1 MQAAL
6 FYLNKNHRRQVLCFG
21 TFVPIILLERYGA
34 AVVQIKGSIRKPRS
48 LAVLFILLKRKLA
61 KAFSDNKNVLDECAL
76 INTRR
81 IYLISIIAIPLHVI
95 TILLFAFTK
104 AEDETWRQ
112 GIIASHSLLLAFMVG
127 FLLTSRKLKKRTTP
141 NTAMFVLQ
149 YVLVAVIMTLGIVI
163 VVFDQLVLMNITAF
177 LLICIIV
184 GIVLLIR
191 PLASLIIYATSYMVY
206 YFLLTLTTT
215 DPQMLLSNRVNGV
228 IVVGIG
234 FFLSCIL
241 WHYNYM
247 NIIQMRRIEAQQK
260 QLEQMA
266 YYDPLT
272 DLPNRRLL
280 EKLIKREIAS
290 IQRYGHETAIIIL
303 DIDNFKSINDTY
315 GHPVGDNML
324 RQFADF
330 LTANV
335 RESDT
340 VARFGGEEFIILM
353 PQTSAEEG
361 CIFAERLR
369 KLIMEKCFTVGSIT
383 LQITCSFGVS
393 SMRDILDCV
402 SMDDYYFLA
411 DRALY
416 LAKQNGKNRVEKA
429 CVRAGV

>member
-1 MQAAL
+1 MR
-6 FYLNKNHRRQVLCFG
+6 KK
-21 TFVPIILLERYGA
+21 TVPDR
-34 AVVQIKGSIRKPRS
+34 
-48 LAVLFILLKRKLA
+48 
-61 KAFSDNKNVLDECAL
+61 
-76 INTRR
+76 
-81 IYLISIIAIPLHVI
+81 
-95 TILLFAFTK
+95 
-104 AEDETWRQ
+104 
-112 GIIASHSLLLAFMVG
+112 
-127 FLLTSRKLKKRTTP
+127 
-141 NTAMFVLQ
+141 AMFVLQ
-149 YVLVAVIMTLGIVI
+149 YMLVAVIMTLGIII
-163 VVFDQLVLMNITAF
+163 VVFDQMVMTNITAF
-177 LLICIIV
+177 VLMCIIV
-184 GIVLLIR
+184 GIILLIR
-191 PLASLIIYATSYMVY
+191 PLVSLIIYVITYVMY
-206 YFLLTLTTT
+206 YFLLMLTIT
-215 DPQMLLSNRVNGV
+215 DAQMLLTNRVNGV
-228 IVVGIG
+228 IAVGIG

-266 YYDPLT
+266 YFDPLT

-290 IQRYGHETAIIIL
+290 IRRYGHETAIINL
-303 DIDNFKSINDTY
+303 DLDNFKSINDTY

-335 RESDT
+335 RETDT

-369 KLIMEKCFTVGSIT
+369 QLIMEKRFTVGSVT
-383 LQITCSFGVS
+383 LQITASFGVS
-393 SMRDILDCV
+393 SMRDIIDCD

-411 DRALY
+411 DKALY

-429 CVRAGV
+429 CVGAGV

>member
-1 MQAAL
+1 MIKI
-6 FYLNKNHRRQVLCFG
+6 KNSRGR
-21 TFVPIILLERYGA
+21 
-34 AVVQIKGSIRKPRS
+34 SRS
-48 LAVLFILLKRKLA
+48 LAVLFTNLKRKLI
-61 KAFSDNKNVLDECAL
+61 KAFFDNKNVLDECAL

-81 IYLISIIAIPLHVI
+81 IYLISIIAIPLHI
-95 TILLFAFTK
+95 ISILLFAFTK
-104 AEDETWRQ
+104 SEDITWKQ
-112 GIIASHSLLLAFMVG
+112 GIIGCHSVLLVFMVV
-127 FLLTSRKLKKRTTP
+127 FLLITRRLRKKTVPDR
-141 NTAMFVLQ
+141 AMFVLQ
-149 YVLVAVIMTLGIVI
+149 YMLVAVIMTLGIII
-163 VVFDQLVLMNITAF
+163 VVFDQMVMTNITAF
-177 LLICIIV
+177 VLMCIIV
-184 GIVLLIR
+184 GIILLIR
-191 PLASLIIYATSYMVY
+191 PLVSLIIYVITYVMY
-206 YFLLTLTTT
+206 YFLLMLTIT
-215 DPQMLLSNRVNGV
+215 DPQMLLTNRVNGV
-228 IVVGIG
+228 IAVGIG

-266 YYDPLT
+266 YFDPLT

-290 IQRYGHETAIIIL
+290 IRRYGHETAIIIL
-303 DIDNFKSINDTY
+303 DLDNFKSINDTY

-335 RESDT
+335 RETDT

-369 KLIMEKCFTVGSIT
+369 QLIMEKRFTVGSVT
-383 LQITCSFGVS
+383 LQITASFGVS
-393 SMRDILDCV
+393 SMRDIIDCD

-411 DRALY
+411 DKALY

-429 CVRAGV
+429 CVGAGV

>member
-1 MQAAL
+1 MIKI
-6 FYLNKNHRRQVLCFG
+6 KNSRGR
-21 TFVPIILLERYGA
+21 
-34 AVVQIKGSIRKPRS
+34 SRS
-48 LAVLFILLKRKLA
+48 LAVLFTNLKRKLI
-61 KAFSDNKNVLDECAL
+61 KAFFDNKNVLDECAL

-81 IYLISIIAIPLHVI
+81 IYLISIIAIPLHI
-95 TILLFAFTK
+95 ISILLFAFTK
-104 AEDETWRQ
+104 SEDITWKQ
-112 GIIASHSLLLAFMVG
+112 GIIGCHSVLLVFMVV
-127 FLLTSRKLKKRTTP
+127 FLLITRRLRKKTVPDR
-141 NTAMFVLQ
+141 AMFVLQ
-149 YVLVAVIMTLGIVI
+149 YMLVAVIMTLGIII
-163 VVFDQLVLMNITAF
+163 VVFDQMVMTNITAF
-177 LLICIIV
+177 VLMCIIV
-184 GIVLLIR
+184 GIILLIR
-191 PLASLIIYATSYMVY
+191 PLVSLIIYVITYVMY
-206 YFLLTLTTT
+206 YFLLMLTIT
-215 DPQMLLSNRVNGV
+215 DAQMLLTNRVNGV
-228 IVVGIG
+228 IAVGIG

-266 YYDPLT
+266 YFDPLT

-290 IQRYGHETAIIIL
+290 IRRYGHETAIIIL
-303 DIDNFKSINDTY
+303 DLDNFKSINDTY

-335 RESDT
+335 RETDT

-369 KLIMEKCFTVGSIT
+369 QLIMEKRFTVGSVT
-383 LQITCSFGVS
+383 LQITASFGVS
-393 SMRDILDCV
+393 SMRDIIDCD

-411 DRALY
+411 DKALY

-429 CVRAGV
+429 CVGAGV

>member
-1 MQAAL
+1 M
-6 FYLNKNHRRQVLCFG
+6 
-21 TFVPIILLERYGA
+21 
-34 AVVQIKGSIRKPRS
+34 VQIKNSQGKPRS
-48 LAVLFILLKRKLA
+48 LAVIFALLKRKLI
-61 KAFSDNKNVLDECAL
+61 KAFHDNMNVLDECAL

-81 IYLISIIAIPLHVI
+81 IYLISIIAIPLHI
-95 TILLFAFTK
+95 ISILLFTFAQS
-104 AEDETWRQ
+104 EDATWRQ
-112 GIIASHSLLLAFMVG
+112 GIIGSHSVLLIFMVG
-127 FLLTSRKLKKRTTP
+127 FLLISRKLRKRTKP
-141 NTAMFVLQ
+141 NMTMFVLQ

-163 VVFDQLVLMNITAF
+163 VVFDQMVMTSITAF

-184 GIVLLIR
+184 GIILLIR
-191 PLASLIIYATSYMVY
+191 PLASLIIYVTSYMAY
-206 YFLLTLTTT
+206 YFFLTLTTT
-215 DPQMLLSNRVNGV
+215 DPLVLLSNRVNGV
-228 IVVGIG
+228 TAVGIG

-247 NIIQMRRIEAQQK
+247 NIIQMRRIEAQQR

-290 IQRYGHETAIIIL
+290 MQRYGHETAIIIL
-303 DIDNFKSINDTY
+303 DVDNFKNINDTY

-324 RQFADF
+324 RQLADF

-335 RESDT
+335 RETDT

-383 LQITCSFGVS
+383 LQITSSFGVS
-393 SMRDILDCV
+393 SMRDIINCD

-411 DRALY
+411 DKALY

-429 CVRAGV
+429 CVSTGV

>member
-1 MQAAL
+1 M
-6 FYLNKNHRRQVLCFG
+6 
-21 TFVPIILLERYGA
+21 
-34 AVVQIKGSIRKPRS
+34 VQIKSSRGKPRS
-48 LAVLFILLKRKLA
+48 LAVLFALFKRKLI
-61 KAFSDNKNVLDECAL
+61 KAFFDNKNVLDECAL

-81 IYLISIIAIPLHVI
+81 IYLISIIAIPLHI
-95 TILLFAFTK
+95 ISILLFAFTK
-104 AEDETWRQ
+104 SEDITWKQ
-112 GIIASHSLLLAFMVG
+112 GIIGCHSVLLVFMVV
-127 FLLTSRKLKKRTTP
+127 FLLITRRLRKKTVPDR
-141 NTAMFVLQ
+141 AMFVLQ
-149 YVLVAVIMTLGIVI
+149 YMLVAVIMTLGIII
-163 VVFDQLVLMNITAF
+163 VVFDQMVMTNITAF
-177 LLICIIV
+177 VLMCIIV
-184 GIVLLIR
+184 GIILLIR
-191 PLASLIIYATSYMVY
+191 PLVSLIIYVITYVMY
-206 YFLLTLTTT
+206 YFLLMLTIT
-215 DPQMLLSNRVNGV
+215 DPQMLLTNRVNGV
-228 IVVGIG
+228 IAVGIG

-266 YYDPLT
+266 YFDPLT

-290 IQRYGHETAIIIL
+290 IRRYGHETAIIIL
-303 DIDNFKSINDTY
+303 DLDNFKSINDTY

-335 RESDT
+335 RETDT

-369 KLIMEKCFTVGSIT
+369 QLIMEKRFTVGSVT
-383 LQITCSFGVS
+383 LQITASFGVS
-393 SMRDILDCV
+393 SMRDIIDCD

-411 DRALY
+411 DKALY

-429 CVRAGV
+429 CVGAGV

>member
-1 MQAAL
+1 M
-6 FYLNKNHRRQVLCFG
+6 
-21 TFVPIILLERYGA
+21 
-34 AVVQIKGSIRKPRS
+34 VQINSSRGKPKS
-48 LAVLFILLKRKLA
+48 LAVLIALLKRKLI
-61 KAFSDNKNVLDECAL
+61 KAFSDNRNVLDECAL

-81 IYLISIIAIPLHVI
+81 IYLISIIAIPLHI
-95 TILLFAFTK
+95 ISILLFAFAK
-104 AEDETWRQ
+104 SEDVTWRH
-112 GIIASHSLLLAFMVG
+112 GIIGSHTVLLIFMAG
-127 FLLTSRKLKKRTTP
+127 FLLASRKLRKRTTP
-141 NTAMFVLQ
+141 NMVMFVLQ

-163 VVFDQLVLMNITAF
+163 VVIDQMVMTSITVF

-184 GIVLLIR
+184 GIILLIR

-206 YFLLTLTTT
+206 FVLLTLTTT
-215 DPQMLLSNRVNGV
+215 DPLVLLSNRVNGV
-228 IVVGIG
+228 IAVGIG

-247 NIIQMRRIEAQQK
+247 NIMQMRRIEAQQK

-290 IQRYGHETAIIIL
+290 IRRYGHETAVIIL

-330 LTANV
+330 LIANV
-335 RESDT
+335 RKSDT

-369 KLIMEKCFTVGSIT
+369 KLIMEKHFTVGSIT
-383 LQITCSFGVS
+383 LQTTCSFGVS
-393 SMRDILDCV
+393 SMRDIIDCD
-402 SMDDYYFLA
+402 SLDDYYFLA

-416 LAKQNGKNRVEKA
+416 MAKQNGKNRVEKA
-429 CVRAGV
+429 CASAGV

>member
-1 MQAAL
+1 VIKI
-6 FYLNKNHRRQVLCFG
+6 KNSRGR
-21 TFVPIILLERYGA
+21 
-34 AVVQIKGSIRKPRS
+34 SRS
-48 LAVLFILLKRKLA
+48 LAVLFTNLKRKLI
-61 KAFSDNKNVLDECAL
+61 KAFFDNKNVLDECAL

-81 IYLISIIAIPLHVI
+81 IYLISIIAIPLRI
-95 TILLFAFTK
+95 ISILLFAFTK
-104 AEDETWRQ
+104 SEDITWKQ
-112 GIIASHSLLLAFMVG
+112 GIIGCHSVLLVFMVV
-127 FLLTSRKLKKRTTP
+127 FLLITRRLRKKTVPDR
-141 NTAMFVLQ
+141 AMFVLQ
-149 YVLVAVIMTLGIVI
+149 FMLVAVIMTLGIII
-163 VVFDQLVLMNITAF
+163 VVFDQMVMTNITAF
-177 LLICIIV
+177 VLMCIIV
-184 GIVLLIR
+184 GIILLIR
-191 PLASLIIYATSYMVY
+191 PLVSLIIYVITYVMY
-206 YFLLTLTTT
+206 YFLLMLTIT
-215 DPQMLLSNRVNGV
+215 DPQMLLTNRVNGV
-228 IVVGIG
+228 IAVGIG

-266 YYDPLT
+266 YFDPLT

-290 IQRYGHETAIIIL
+290 IRRYGHETAIIIL
-303 DIDNFKSINDTY
+303 DLDNFKSINDTY

-335 RESDT
+335 RETDT

-369 KLIMEKCFTVGSIT
+369 QLIMEKRFTVGSVT
-383 LQITCSFGVS
+383 LQITASFGVS
-393 SMRDILDCV
+393 SMRDIIDCD

-411 DRALY
+411 DKALY

-429 CVRAGV
+429 CVGAGV